1 MIRKTFCLLALA
13 GMAAACSTEGPAS
26 SDPASTDSTV
36 NALEASGQLE
46 FYVKVVSANG
56 TPFRGET
63 TNAAFTGFIPAFRY
77 YSDINKGTSGATHC
91 TEFQFTKAAGPS
103 SPQFAAVVASGETL
117 QNVHFDF
124 VHPNNNFIWQQVD
137 LTGVRMS
144 MVEQAVAPPDDASST
159 EILEEET
166 LVPSGTATV
175 TLTSTPQNAD
185 GTAGANI
192 VTTFTCKP

>member
-1 MIRKTFCLLALA
+1 MLRRLSCLLVLA

-26 SDPASTDSTV
+26 SDPASTDSTT
-36 NALEASGQLE
+36 NALEASGQVE

-63 TNAAFTGFIPAFRY
+63 TNAAFTGFIPAIRY
-77 YSDINKGTSGATHC
+77 YSDINKGTSGSTHC
-91 TEFQFTKAAGPS
+91 TEFQFTKQAGPS
-103 SPQFAAVVASGETL
+103 SPQFAAAVASGETL

-124 VHPNNNFIWQQVD
+124 VHSNNNFILQQVD
-137 LTGVRMS
+137 LTGVRLS
-144 MVEQAVAPPDDASST
+144 MVEQAVAPPDNLSASV
-159 EILEEET
+159 ILEEET

-185 GTAGANI
+185 GSGGANI